1 MAATTD
7 AARREPAADGPW
19 GPALR
24 RTTLGVVALVS
35 LVAFEA
41 MAVATAMPVA
51 ARELD
56 GFSLYAW
63 AFTGFLAASL
73 FSTAVAGEV
82 ADRYGPR
89 LPVVGGVGLFS
100 VGLTLAGLAP
110 AMVPFV
116 LGRLVQGLGGGA
128 MIVGVYVLVGQC
140 YPDRLRPRMFSYLSA
155 AWVLPAVVGPLVAG
169 VVAESLSWR
178 LVFYGLLPLVVA
190 PVVLLLPK
198 LGAVA
203 AATTETPTE
212 TPTGA
217 GAPSRRGGGRVW
229 LALALAVGAATL
241 QLGGQQLEQGAVL
254 LAAAGVLVGAALA
267 VPAAARL
274 MPAGTLRLR
283 RGLPSV
289 VALRGVQAGA
299 FFGVEAFL
307 PLMLVEHRDLSP
319 TLAGVCLTGAALGW
333 SAGSWWQGRPGLTT
347 DRGRLAVVGALLALA
362 GFALTS
368 TAVLTDPAVPVVV
381 SAIGWTLAGSGMG
394 VVFSTLSVLLFRLSP
409 ASERGANSAALQMSD
424 ALGCVLTVGLGG
436 VLYAILRGRTGDA
449 AGVEFAV
456 VFAVMLAVQVLG
468 VVVARRV
475 LPVAT
480 PVPVG
485 TR

>member
-1 MAATTD
+1 VAATAD

-19 GPALR
+19 GPGLR

-89 LPVVGGVGLFS
+89 VPVVGGVGLFA

-128 MIVGVYVLVGQC
+128 IIVGVYVLVGQC
-140 YPDRLRPRMFSYLSA
+140 YHDQLRPRMFSYLSA

-169 VVAESLSWR
+169 AVAETLSWR

-190 PVVLLLPK
+190 PVLLLLPK
-198 LGAVA
+198 LGAVTA
-203 AATTETPTE
+203 TPTL
-212 TPTGA
+212 TPNGA
-217 GAPSRRGGGRVW
+217 SAPARRGGGRVW
-229 LALALAVGAATL
+229 LALELAVGVAAV
-241 QLGGQQLEQGAVL
+241 QLGGQQLEQGAVW
-254 LAAAGVLVGAALA
+254 LAAAGVLIGATLA
-267 VPAAARL
+267 VPAATRL

-307 PLMLVEHRDLSP
+307 PLMLVEHRDISP

-333 SAGSWWQGRPGLTT
+333 SAGSWWQGRPGLSA
-347 DRGRLAVVGALLALA
+347 DRGRLCVVGALLALA

-368 TAVLTDPAVPVVV
+368 TAVLTDPAVPVLV

-394 VVFSTLSVLLFRLSP
+394 VAFSTLSVLLFRLSP
-409 ASERGANSAALQMSD
+409 SREQGANSAALQMSD

-436 VLYAILRGRTGDA
+436 VLYAVLRGRTGDP
-449 AGVEFAV
+449 AGFEFAV

-475 LPVAT
+475 LPVAEVA
-480 PVPVG
+480 PIPAG
-485 TR
+485 T